1 MPNDDDPPP
10 PQFPNEKKPFIHVSS
25 YVRRDRRP
33 KVQSHLLI
41 GSDSGKSDS
50 FAHPQ
55 EESISKC
62 NIDRRE
68 ERNAIYDS
76 H

>member
-1 MPNDDDPPP
+1 MPNDDNF
-10 PQFPNEKKPFIHVSS
+10 PQFPNERKPFIHVSS
-25 YVRRDRRP
+25 YLRGDRRP

-41 GSDSGKSDS
+41 GSDSGKSKS
-50 FAHPQ
+50 FPNPQ

-62 NIDRRE
+62 NIGGHK
-68 ERNAIYDS
+68 ERNAIYDI